1 MKRQSISVGHA
12 SNRSALIRVPRATEP
27 ESTRLE
33 LRCPDPSCNPYLAFA
48 VMLAAGLDG
57 IRRELPVPDATEE
70 NIYLI
75 ENQRQMKASVLP
87 GSLNQ
92 ALNAI
97 VEIKSFKMPWGHTP
111 SITLSAPSDKNGRN
125 TAWL

>member
-1 MKRQSISVGHA
+1 
-12 SNRSALIRVPRATEP
+12 
-27 ESTRLE
+27 
-33 LRCPDPSCNPYLAFA
+33 
-48 VMLAAGLDG
+48 MLAAGLDG

-97 VEIKSFKMPWGHTP
+97 EEDKVIQDALGAHTFDNF
-111 SITLSAPSDKNGRN
+111 ISAKRQECDEYRLVVTDWELNKYLPNY
-125 TAWL
+125 

>member
-1 MKRQSISVGHA
+1 
-12 SNRSALIRVPRATEP
+12 
-27 ESTRLE
+27 
-33 LRCPDPSCNPYLAFA
+33 
-48 VMLAAGLDG
+48 MLAAGLDG

-97 VEIKSFKMPWGHTP
+97 EEDKVIQDALGAHTFDNF
-111 SITLSAPSDKNGRN
+111 ISAKRQEWEEYRLVVTDWELGKYLPNY
-125 TAWL
+125 